1 MAKNYPTQ
9 NFLNRELGLLEF
21 NRRVL
26 AQAEDPRVPLL
37 ERLKYLCIVSSN
49 LDEFFEI
56 RVAGLKEQVK
66 LGGIAAGPD
75 GLEASQVLKRLFA
88 PTHQIIARQYELF
101 NKELVPAL
109 AEQGIKFLRRTHWNP
124 VQQAWVKDF
133 FMREVMPVLTP
144 IGLDP
149 SHPFPRVVNKSLNFA
164 VELQG
169 KDAFGRN
176 SAKAIVQAPRVL
188 PRAIPMPPEIAD
200 CPHGFVFLSSILH
213 AHVGE
218 LFAGMEV
225 VGCYQFRVTR
235 NSDLFV
241 DEEEVKNLR
250 VSLQGELPQRH
261 FGDAVRLEVADNCT
275 TEMADFLLQQFGL
288 KPEDLF
294 RVHGPVNLV
303 RLMRIPNQVL
313 RDDLK
318 FPPFVPGVPALMQK
332 KGADMFKAIRKG
344 DVLLHHPYQS
354 FKPVIDFIQQA
365 ASDPSVVAIK
375 QTVYRTGAD
384 SELMEALIKAAQHGK
399 EVTVVVELLARF
411 DEEANINWAG
421 KLEEVGAHVVY
432 GVVGHKTH
440 AKMLM
445 VVKREEGKLRRYVH
459 LGTGN
464 YHPRTAK
471 LYTDFGLFTCNEEV
485 CADVNEIFVQLTG
498 LGKAKKLH
506 HLWQSPF
513 TLHSKVLES
522 IRNETKLAKEGKRAH
537 LIAKMNSLLEPEIIM
552 ALYESSQAGVK
563 VDLIVRGVC
572 ALRPGVAGLSENI
585 RVRSIIGRF
594 LEHTRI
600 FYFRNDLQNDVYL
613 ASADWMDRNF
623 FRRIEVCFPVLD
635 NKLKKRVIDEGL
647 KAYLQDNCQAWEMNG
662 EGQYRHKQPGRAV
675 QKCAQGE
682 LLGQLRHQLV
692 HGAHGELRRVGA
704 FLHLAAVFAFCQFFC
719 GQIGLI
725 FPSQK
730 NITDTTLN
738 KCCG

>member
-1 MAKNYPTQ
+1 LAKVYPAQ

-26 AQAEDPRVPLL
+26 AQAEDPSVPLL
-37 ERLKYLCIVSSN
+37 ERLTYLCIVSSN

-56 RVAGLKEQVK
+56 RVAGLKEQIK
-66 LGGIAAGPD
+66 LGGIAVGPD
-75 GLEASQVLKRLFA
+75 GLEASQILKRLFA
-88 PTHQIIARQYELF
+88 PTHQLIARQYELF

-109 AEQGIKFLRRTHWNP
+109 AAQGIKFIRRTHWNEA
-124 VQQAWVKDF
+124 QQAWVKEF
-133 FMREVMPVLTP
+133 FLREVMPVLTP

-188 PRAIPMPPEIAD
+188 PRAIAMPPEIAD
-200 CPHGFVFLSSILH
+200 CPHGFVFLSSIIH

-225 VGCYQFRVTR
+225 LGCYQFRVTR

-275 TEMADFLLQQFGL
+275 PELANFLLRQFEL
-288 KPEDLF
+288 RPEDLF

-313 RDDLK
+313 RPDLK
-318 FPPFVPGVPALMQK
+318 FQPFVPGVPALIQK

-344 DVLLHHPYQS
+344 DLLVHHPFQS
-354 FKPVIDFIQQA
+354 FKPVLDFIQQA
-365 ASDPSVVAIK
+365 ANDPDVVAIK
-375 QTVYRTGAD
+375 QTVYRTGED
-384 SELMEALIKAAQHGK
+384 SELMEALIAAAQRGK

-421 KLEEVGAHVVY
+421 RLEAVGAHVVY

-445 VVKREEGKLRRYVH
+445 VVRREENKLRRYVH

-471 LYTDFGLFTCNEEV
+471 LYTDFGLFTCEEAV
-485 CADVNEIFVQLTG
+485 CSDVNQIFMQLTG
-498 LGKAKKLH
+498 LGKAAKLN

-513 TLHSKVLES
+513 TLHSKVLEA
-522 IRNETKLAKEGKRAH
+522 IRNETNISKAGKQAH
-537 LIAKMNSLLEPEIIM
+537 IIAKMNALLEPEIIM
-552 ALYESSQAGVK
+552 ALYEASQAGVK
-563 VDLIVRGVC
+563 IDLIVRGVC
-572 ALRPGVAGLSENI
+572 ALRPGVKGLSENI
-585 RVRSIIGRF
+585 SVRSIIGRF
-594 LEHTRI
+594 LEHSRI
-600 FYFRNDLQNDVYL
+600 FYFRNEMKHDVYL

-623 FRRIEVCFPVLD
+623 FRRIEACFPLLD
-635 NKLKKRVIDEGL
+635 SKLKKRVLDEGL
-647 KAYLQDNCQAWEMNG
+647 KIYLKDNVQAWEMDCNG
-662 EGQYRHKQPGRAV
+662 FWHRKTSARG
-675 QKCAQGE
+675 AQVSAQTD
-682 LLGQLRHQLV
+682 LMQSLGQPL
-692 HGAHGELRRVGA
+692 
-704 FLHLAAVFAFCQFFC
+704 LHEE
-719 GQIGLI
+719 
-725 FPSQK
+725 
-730 NITDTTLN
+730 D
-738 KCCG
+738 